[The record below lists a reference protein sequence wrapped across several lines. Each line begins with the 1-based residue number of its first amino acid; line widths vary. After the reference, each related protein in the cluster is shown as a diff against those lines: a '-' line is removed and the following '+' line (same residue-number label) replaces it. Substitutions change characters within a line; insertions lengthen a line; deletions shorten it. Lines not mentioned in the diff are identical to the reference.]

1 MDYGRLF
8 SRFVLWTLV
17 CGVSAAPSYI
27 WASTEFNRPAM
38 VCGVAVYILL
48 YTAVSM
54 TATVAR
60 LETRPFVRRTLRIGY
75 ITRLVISIVFPVG
88 MAVDLFPGLLSYT
101 LVGAF
106 LGERR
111 DFAFTFLTTLVQ
123 GVFVNIVLG
132 VYMLIVYGVQRIFL
146 PKPVTAA
153 LCMHCGYDLRATRDR
168 CPECGTP
175 VPPDH
180 QPTVAAPTPSEA
192 PL

>member
-17 CGVSAAPSYI
+17 CGISATPSYI
-27 WASTEFNRPAM
+27 WASAEFNRPAM
-38 VCGVAVYILL
+38 ACGVAVYILL

-54 TATVAR
+54 TPTVAR
-60 LETRPFVRRTLRIGY
+60 LEMRPFVRRTLRIGY

-88 MAVDLFPGLLSYT
+88 MAVDLFPGLLSYS

-106 LGERR
+106 LGEQR
-111 DFAFTFLTTLVQ
+111 DFVFTFLTTLVQ

-132 VYMLIVYGVQRIFL
+132 IYMLLVYGVQRLIL
-146 PKPVTAA
+146 PTPAQSGRCGK
-153 LCMHCGYDLRATRDR
+153 CGYDLRATRAR

-175 VPPDH
+175 VPRGH
-180 QPTVAAPTPSEA
+180 QPTVGAPADSEPAA
-192 PL
+192 